1 MGKDAYLNDF
11 CKRRKI
17 SLGSHAADSAYLACK
32 PALPTLP
39 VSLARLLCLPAY
51 LSYLAYQPILPTQP
65 TSPTLPTTKKP
76 VPEQALRSSRDF
88 CSCLKEG
95 GCLLSRIALQY
106 HRRKRA

>member
-1 MGKDAYLNDF
+1 MKFKKILRNVSTSKT
-11 CKRRKI
+11 KRLKI
-17 SLGSHAADSAYLACK
+17 DH
-32 PALPTLP
+32 LPTLP
-39 VSLARLLCLPAY
+39 KVGEVGCLL
-51 LSYLAYQPILPTQP
+51 LPTQP
-65 TSPTLPTTKKP
+65 ISPTLPTTKKA